1 MFQSSDVP
9 DNFDQRFRPRMRLMC
24 MPTLLADLRFAF
36 RMLAK
41 HPGFTTVAV
50 LALALGI
57 GANTA
62 VFSVIRGVVLRPL
75 PYADPDRLVALWE
88 SNPMSPRE
96 PSSPPNLKDWSEQN
110 RCFTGM
116 AGYTLGSSPLTESG
130 DAEMLD
136 TGFVTPN
143 YFELLGV
150 KPVLGRAIVSSDK
163 ESAVVLLSA
172 ELWDRRFG
180 RDPNIVGRQ
189 LRLGG
194 ILRTVVGV
202 MPPRFHDADFVFR
215 SAAELWIPLR
225 SSDFGPGRRS
235 DFLRVIA
242 RMKPG
247 VAIVQA
253 RSEMTGVAAH
263 LKQEYPADNSAW
275 SIELHSLD
283 EAISGDASR
292 ALWLLLAS
300 SAVLLLI
307 ACANVANLSLV
318 RSSERRRE
326 FAIRAALGGGSA
338 RLFRQLITESLV
350 LGLLGGAAGFLLG
363 NWAMRTILALGGSY
377 IPRANEVRL
386 DSSVMLFALVTSCIT
401 AVLFGV
407 LPARQASRA
416 DLNDALK
423 SASRAATSGRKHAR
437 ATLVVIE
444 VALSL
449 VLVVAAGLLLRS
461 FWQIQS
467 VELGFEPSHLLT
479 AGVLLPGD
487 RAHAADFLNE
497 LLRRIERLPGVTS
510 AAASAGAPMTAAG
523 HNLFEIEGRP
533 KPSADIAQDAILDP
547 VTPGYFRT
555 MGIALRSGRYLNA
568 DDSAQSPHAVI
579 SEGLAHRNFPNEDPI
594 GRRISFDEGKTFWPI
609 AGVVADVHQQGVTT
623 APKGQVYISQRQ
635 FQILRVVLEVRA
647 SLDPHSLISAIR
659 SELRAMDPTPPFY
672 DVRTEDELIAA
683 NVAPRRFAL
692 TLIGLFAGLALLV
705 ASIGIYGVVSY
716 TVTESTKELG
726 IRMALGALKPD
737 VLKMVLA
744 RGLKL
749 VLIGIAVGALAALA
763 ATRVMASFLFNV
775 SAYDPVTFLAVACIF
790 VVVALTACLIP
801 ACRATSVDPMV
812 ALHYE

>member
-1 MFQSSDVP
+1 
-9 DNFDQRFRPRMRLMC
+9 MC
-24 MPTLLADLRFAF
+24 MQTLLADLRFAC
-36 RMLAK
+36 RMLVK
-41 HPGFTTVAV
+41 RPGFTTVAV

-75 PYADPDRLVALWE
+75 PYADPDRLVAVWE
-88 SNPMSPRE
+88 SNRWAARE
-96 PSSPPNLKDWSEQN
+96 PSSPPNLRDWSEQN
-110 RCFTGM
+110 RCFTAM
-116 AGYTLGSSPLTESG
+116 AGYTLGSAPFTDSG
-130 DAEMLD
+130 EAEMLD
-136 TGFVTPN
+136 TGYVTAS

-150 KPVLGRAIVSSDK
+150 KPALGRTIRSTDHDN
-163 ESAVVLLSA
+163 EVVLLSA

-180 RDPNIVGRQ
+180 RDPNILGRQ

-194 ILRTVVGV
+194 VLRTVIGV
-202 MPPRFHDADFVFR
+202 MPPRFHDADFIFR
-215 SAAELWIPLR
+215 SAAEIWMPLQA
-225 SSDFGPGRRS
+225 SDFGPGRRS

-242 RMKPG
+242 RMRPG
-247 VAIVQA
+247 VTIEQA
-253 RSEMTGVAAH
+253 RAEMTGVAAH

-275 SIELHSLD
+275 TIELHPLD
-283 EAISGDASR
+283 ETISGYASR

-300 SAVLLLI
+300 AAVLLLI
-307 ACANVANLSLV
+307 ACANVANLTLA

-326 FAIRAALGGGSA
+326 FAIRAALGGGAA

-363 NWAMRTILALGGSY
+363 NWAMRAMVALGGAY

-386 DSSVMLFALVTSCIT
+386 DWWVMLFTLITSCIT
-401 AVLFGV
+401 AILFGV

-437 ATLVVIE
+437 AALVVFE
-444 VALSL
+444 VALTL
-449 VLVVAAGLLLRS
+449 ILVVATGLLLRS

-467 VELGFEPSHLLT
+467 VDLGFEPTHLLT
-479 AGVLLPGD
+479 AGVRLPND
-487 RAHAADFLNE
+487 RTRAVSFLNE
-497 LLRRIERLPGVTS
+497 LLQRIERLPGVTS
-510 AAASAGAPMTAAG
+510 AAACAGAPMTAAG

-533 KPSADIAQDAILDP
+533 RPSADIAQDAILDP

-568 DDSAQSPHAVI
+568 DDSAQSPHVVI
-579 SEGLAHRNFPNEDPI
+579 SEGLARRHFPNENPL
-594 GRRISFDEGKTFWPI
+594 GHHISFDEGKTFWTI
-609 AGVVADVHQQGVTT
+609 AGVVADVHQQGVST
-623 APKGQVYISQRQ
+623 APKDQVYVSHAQ
-635 FQILRVVLEVRA
+635 FRNTAVVLEVLA
-647 SLDPHSLISAIR
+647 SLDPRSLISAVR
-659 SELRAMDPTPPFY
+659 AELRAMDPTRPLF
-672 DVRTEDELIAA
+672 DVRTEEDLISA

-705 ASIGIYGVVSY
+705 ASIGIYGVISY

-726 IRMALGALKPD
+726 IRMALGALKSD
-737 VLKMVLA
+737 VLRMVLA

-749 VLIGIAVGALAALA
+749 VLIGIAAGAVTALA
-763 ATRVMASFLFNV
+763 ATRVIASFLFNV
-775 SAYDPVTFLAVACIF
+775 SAYDPVTFIVVAGIF
-790 VVVALTACLIP
+790 IVVALAACLIP
-801 ACRATSVDPMV
+801 ARRATNVDPMV